1 MSNEVKATWHE
12 IDPAT
17 LQPAVGKLY
26 NAYKAQYATMKK
38 AREDFEAAMKG
49 AVELPKGKR
58 LAVAYNFGKLSVA
71 SVDDTPRKA
80 SSKATSLAAALS

>member
-1 MSNEVKATWHE
+1 MADIKATWHE

-17 LQPAVGKLY
+17 LQPAVAK
-26 NAYKAQYATMKK
+26 AYLSYKGSYVAMKAE
-38 AREDFEAAMKG
+38 REAFEALMRKS
-49 AVELPKGKR
+49 VELPKGKR